1 MNPIQIF
8 KNYLASANLEVK
20 RHQLEGV
27 EWLLD
32 QELNPQDK
40 NNIGGICADEM
51 GLGKTIQML
60 GLITAN
66 FKRNTLIVLPLSL
79 LYQWE
84 NEIKR
89 TLKDKKDPSKIF
101 NPLIYYGKEKKDI
114 SLDNLKKSPITLTTY
129 GQLLTDGCLL
139 TKMRW
144 GRVIYDEGHRLR
156 NKNTKIFKIQKKLI
170 RDYTWL
176 VTGTPIQNKPND
188 IKNLFNIIGLQ
199 DIRKKYDEYILSY
212 VLKRTKEECN
222 IRLKK
227 LKIENRIV
235 KYEKGNT
242 HQEKRISKE
251 LHGRLTFIENTQL
264 PKYISN
270 YLSKQETL
278 ILIMRCRQMCV
289 MPSLI
294 KKYVHTL
301 SEEVDTLSLKNR
313 IPSELSR
320 IIMTYVSEDDCYLFN
335 EAIKM
340 KSKMNKVCNDLKQ
353 NKNTKKSKILFC
365 SFRKEI
371 DYLYDQTTSMGY
383 TVAIIDGRTS
393 NDQRKSILESGS
405 IYDILILQISS
416 CSEGLNL
423 QSYSEIYI
431 TSPNWNP
438 AMEDQAVARCHRLGQ
453 KENVNVYRYVMENFD
468 EEGTQISLDSYI
480 ERIQSNKREFYI

>member
-20 RHQLEGV
+20 QHQLEGV

-40 NNIGGICADEM
+40 NNMGGICADEM

-84 NEIKR
+84 SEIKR

-139 TKMRW
+139 MKMRW

-176 VTGTPIQNKPND
+176 VTGTPIQNKQND

-222 IRLKK
+222 IRLKN
-227 LKIENRIV
+227 LNIENRIV

-242 HQEKRISKE
+242 HQEKRISRE

-270 YLSKQETL
+270 YLLKQETL
-278 ILIMRCRQMCV
+278 IIITRCRQMCV

-313 IPSELSR
+313 IPPELSR
-320 IIMTYVSEDDCYLFN
+320 MIMTYISEDDCYLFN

-353 NKNTKKSKILFC
+353 NKNTNKSKILFC

-383 TVAIIDGRTS
+383 IVAIIDGRTS
-393 NDQRKSILESGS
+393 NDQRKSILDSGS

-438 AMEDQAVARCHRLGQ
+438 AMEDQAIARCHRLGQ
-453 KENVNVYRYVMENFD
+453 KENVNVYRYIMENFD
-468 EEGTQISLDSYI
+468 EEGEQLSLDSYI

>member
-8 KNYLASANLEVK
+8 KNYLANANLEIK
-20 RHQLEGV
+20 QHQLEGV

-32 QELNPQDK
+32 QEMNPQDS

-51 GLGKTIQML
+51 GLGKTIQMI
-60 GLITAN
+60 GLIASN
-66 FKRNTLIVLPLSL
+66 FTRNTLIVLPLSL

-101 NPLIYYGKEKKDI
+101 KPLMYYGKEKTDI
-114 SLDNLKKSPITLTTY
+114 SLEDLKKAPITLTTY
-129 GQLLTDGCLL
+129 GQLLTKDCLL

-156 NKNTKIFKIQKKLI
+156 NKNTKLFKIQTKLI

-199 DIRKKYDEYILSY
+199 DVRKKYDEYILSY

-251 LHGRLTFIENTQL
+251 LHGHFSS
-264 PKYISN
+264 PKYISS
-270 YLSKQETL
+270 YLSKQEIL
-278 ILIMRCRQMCV
+278 ILILRCRQMCI

-294 KKYVHTL
+294 KSYVHTL
-301 SEEVDTLSLKNR
+301 SEEVETISLKNR
-313 IPSELSR
+313 IPPELSR
-320 IIMTYVSEDDCYLFN
+320 MIMTYVSEDDCYLFN

-340 KSKMNKVCNDLKQ
+340 KSKMNKLCNDLEQ
-353 NKNTKKSKILFC
+353 NKNTKKSKLLFC

-371 DYLYDQTTSMGY
+371 DYLYEKTVNMGY
-383 TVAIIDGRTS
+383 IVAIIDGRTS
-393 NDQRKSILESGS
+393 NVERKSILESES
-405 IYDILILQISS
+405 VYDILILQISS

-423 QSYSEIYI
+423 QSYSEVYI

-438 AMEDQAVARCHRLGQ
+438 AMEDQAIARCHRLGQ

-468 EEGTQISLDSYI
+468 DEGYQLSLDNYI

>member
-8 KNYLASANLEVK
+8 KNYLANANLEVK
-20 RHQLEGV
+20 QHQLEGV

-32 QELNPQDK
+32 QEMNPQDS

-51 GLGKTIQML
+51 GLGKTIQMI
-60 GLITAN
+60 GLIASN
-66 FKRNTLIVLPLSL
+66 FTRNTLIVLPLSL

-101 NPLIYYGKEKKDI
+101 KPLMYYGKEKTDI
-114 SLDNLKKSPITLTTY
+114 SLEDLKKAPITLTTY
-129 GQLLTDGCLL
+129 GQLLTKDCLL

-156 NKNTKIFKIQKKLI
+156 NKNTKLFKIQTKLI

-199 DIRKKYDEYILSY
+199 DVRKKYDEYILSY

-251 LHGRLTFIENTQL
+251 LHGHFSS
-264 PKYISN
+264 PKYISS
-270 YLSKQETL
+270 YLSKQEIL
-278 ILIMRCRQMCV
+278 ILILRCRQMCI

-294 KKYVHTL
+294 KSYVHTL
-301 SEEVDTLSLKNR
+301 SEEVETISLKNR
-313 IPSELSR
+313 IPLELSR
-320 IIMTYVSEDDCYLFN
+320 MIMTYVSEDDCYLFN

-340 KSKMNKVCNDLKQ
+340 KSKMNKLCNDLEQ
-353 NKNTKKSKILFC
+353 NKNTKKSKLLFC

-371 DYLYDQTTSMGY
+371 DYLYEKTVNMGY

-393 NDQRKSILESGS
+393 NVERKSILESES
-405 IYDILILQISS
+405 VYDILILQISS

-423 QSYSEIYI
+423 QSYSEVYI

-438 AMEDQAVARCHRLGQ
+438 AMEDQAIARCHRLGQ
-453 KENVNVYRYVMENFD
+453 KEDVNVYRYVMENFD
-468 EEGTQISLDSYI
+468 DEGYQLSLDNYI

>member
-40 NNIGGICADEM
+40 NNVGGICADEM

-129 GQLLTDGCLL
+129 GQLLTDDCLL
-139 TKMRW
+139 MKMRW

-176 VTGTPIQNKPND
+176 VTGTPIQNKQND

-222 IRLKK
+222 IRLKN
-227 LKIENRIV
+227 LNIENRIV

-270 YLSKQETL
+270 YLSKQEIL
-278 ILIMRCRQMCV
+278 IIIMRCRQMCV

-294 KKYVHTL
+294 KKYVDTL
-301 SEEVDTLSLKNR
+301 SEEVDTISLKNR
-313 IPSELSR
+313 IPPELSR

-353 NKNTKKSKILFC
+353 NKNTNKSKILFC

-468 EEGTQISLDSYI
+468 EEGTQLSLDSYI
-480 ERIQSNKREFYI
+480 EQIQSNKREFYI

>member
-40 NNIGGICADEM
+40 NNVGGICADEM

-129 GQLLTDGCLL
+129 GQLLTDDCLL
-139 TKMRW
+139 MKMRW

-222 IRLKK
+222 IRLKN
-227 LKIENRIV
+227 LNIENIIV

-251 LHGRLTFIENTQL
+251 LHGPLNFIENTQL

-278 ILIMRCRQMCV
+278 IIIMRCRQMCV

-301 SEEVDTLSLKNR
+301 SEEVDTISLKNR
-313 IPSELSR
+313 IPPELSR

-438 AMEDQAVARCHRLGQ
+438 AIEDQAVGRCHRIGQ
-453 KENVNVYRYVMENFD
+453 QNKVYVYRYVMDDFD
-468 EEGTQISLDSYI
+468 LDKTEKSMDSLIEKIQERKRKIYI
-480 ERIQSNKREFYI
+480 

>member
-8 KNYLASANLEVK
+8 KNYLANANLEVK
-20 RHQLEGV
+20 QHQLEGV

-32 QELNPQDK
+32 QEMNPQDS

-51 GLGKTIQML
+51 GLGKTIQMI
-60 GLITAN
+60 GLIASN
-66 FKRNTLIVLPLSL
+66 FTRNTLIVLPLSL

-101 NPLIYYGKEKKDI
+101 KPLMYYGKEKTDI
-114 SLDNLKKSPITLTTY
+114 SLEDLKKAPITLTTY
-129 GQLLTDGCLL
+129 GQLLTKDCLL

-156 NKNTKIFKIQKKLI
+156 NKNTKLFKIQTKLI

-199 DIRKKYDEYILSY
+199 DVRKKYDEYILSY

-251 LHGRLTFIENTQL
+251 LHGHFSS
-264 PKYISN
+264 PKYISS
-270 YLSKQETL
+270 YLSKQEIL
-278 ILIMRCRQMCV
+278 ILILRCRQMCI

-294 KKYVHTL
+294 KSYVHTL
-301 SEEVDTLSLKNR
+301 SEEVETISLKNR
-313 IPSELSR
+313 IPPELSR
-320 IIMTYVSEDDCYLFN
+320 MIMTYVSEDDCYLFN

-340 KSKMNKVCNDLKQ
+340 KSKMNKLCNDLEQ
-353 NKNTKKSKILFC
+353 NKNTKKSKLLFC

-371 DYLYDQTTSMGY
+371 DYLYEKTVNMGY
-383 TVAIIDGRTS
+383 IVAIIDGRTS
-393 NDQRKSILESGS
+393 NVERKSILESES
-405 IYDILILQISS
+405 VYDILILQISS

-423 QSYSEIYI
+423 QSYSEVYI

-438 AMEDQAVARCHRLGQ
+438 AMEDQAIARCHRLGQ

-468 EEGTQISLDSYI
+468 DEGYQLSLDNYI

>member
-1 MNPIQIF
+1 MI
-8 KNYLASANLEVK
+8 
-20 RHQLEGV
+20 
-27 EWLLD
+27 
-32 QELNPQDK
+32 
-40 NNIGGICADEM
+40 
-51 GLGKTIQML
+51 
-60 GLITAN
+60 GLIASN
-66 FKRNTLIVLPLSL
+66 FTRNTLIVLPLSL

-101 NPLIYYGKEKKDI
+101 KPLMYYGKEKTDI
-114 SLDNLKKSPITLTTY
+114 SLEDLKKAPITLTTY
-129 GQLLTDGCLL
+129 GQLLTKDCLL

-156 NKNTKIFKIQKKLI
+156 NKNTKLFKIQTKLI

-199 DIRKKYDEYILSY
+199 DVRKKYDEYILSY

-251 LHGRLTFIENTQL
+251 LHGHFSS
-264 PKYISN
+264 PKYISS
-270 YLSKQETL
+270 YLSKQEIL
-278 ILIMRCRQMCV
+278 ILILRCRQMCI

-294 KKYVHTL
+294 KSYVHTL
-301 SEEVDTLSLKNR
+301 SEEVETISLKNR
-313 IPSELSR
+313 IPLELSR
-320 IIMTYVSEDDCYLFN
+320 MIMTYVSEDDCYLFN

-340 KSKMNKVCNDLKQ
+340 KSKMNKLCNDLEQ
-353 NKNTKKSKILFC
+353 NKNTKKSKLLFC

-371 DYLYDQTTSMGY
+371 DYLYEKTVNMGY
-383 TVAIIDGRTS
+383 IVAIIDGRTS
-393 NDQRKSILESGS
+393 NVERKSILESES
-405 IYDILILQISS
+405 VYDILILQISS

-423 QSYSEIYI
+423 QSYSEVYI

-438 AMEDQAVARCHRLGQ
+438 ALEDQAIARCHRLGQ
-453 KENVNVYRYVMENFD
+453 KEDVNVYRYVMENFD
-468 EEGTQISLDSYI
+468 DEGYQLSLDNYI

>member
-40 NNIGGICADEM
+40 NNVGGICADEM

-129 GQLLTDGCLL
+129 GQLLTDDCLL
-139 TKMRW
+139 MKMRW

-176 VTGTPIQNKPND
+176 VTGTPIQNKQND

-222 IRLKK
+222 IRLKN
-227 LKIENRIV
+227 LNIENRIV